1 MAIIWYQKA
10 SNQGFLESQVNLM
23 SMYREGLGIPKENK
37 EQFEWFFNS
46 AKKNNIMSQYK
57 LAEFYYLGD
66 KIERDYLKAY
76 AWAGVVAARGFKPAE
91 EIRDKIE
98 GKFTSEQLIEARL
111 LAKNFWNLHVKE

>member
-1 MAIIWYQKA
+1 MVRGAFEYQGQKCSAA
-10 SNQGFLESQVNLM
+10 SRC
-23 SMYREGLGIPKENK
+23 YIPSDVWNDI
-37 EQFEWFFNS
+37 EQ
-46 AKKNNIMSQYK
+46 
-57 LAEFYYLGD
+57 
-66 KIERDYLKAY
+66 DYLKAY